1 MITGFGDL
9 QTFRL
14 VRDVD
19 ESGISGTGVVA
30 RGVVFTDGTVAMRWI
45 TANRST
51 ALYDSMLDLLKI
63 HGHGGKTRVEYDVRE
78 SEDDRPCARC
88 GHLFAQHVHD
98 GAGCCDIARC
108 DCNTLN
114 HHDKGAVPLGPSHD
128 ERVAAA
134 RRRFETRTGEYAR

>member
-30 RGVVFTDGTVAMRWI
+30 RGVVFGDGTVAMRWI
-45 TANRST
+45 TTNRST

-63 HGHGGKTRVEYDVRE
+63 HGHEGKTRVEFDVAAH
-78 SEDDRPCARC
+78 EDDRPCAAC
-88 GHLFAQHVHD
+88 GHLFVQHVHD
-98 GAGCCDIARC
+98 GYGICDIAKC
-108 DCNTLN
+108 GCGGM
-114 HHDKGAVPLGPSHD
+114 KPSPLGPSRE
-128 ERVAAA
+128 EREAA
-134 RRRFETRTGEYAR
+134 RLRRFQTHTGEYAR